1 VRFGP
6 NWPPE
11 LILGLQYSCTVRALD
26 YRSLDRLLRVIDTA
40 TATATDGADSKVTC
54 GEGSSALQS
63 ILDHD
68 SSQSGQVCSDSS
80 NQISYRANQHA
91 STDDGVMKNVP
102 PQLILLPS
110 FVLYCFQVA
119 MFTTDLEIAVC
130 GAYGVMWFLFI
141 TRPPY
146 RSSILLGCIAA
157 LGLGFS
163 PQRLRLGDSISAM
176 EALVALIH
184 FLSTAIYLWAGR
196 KLTERTSGQ

>member
-1 VRFGP
+1 MDEVGKR
-6 NWPPE
+6 
-11 LILGLQYSCTVRALD
+11 LAVTSH
-26 YRSLDRLLRVIDTA
+26 SLYQWLCNA
-40 TATATDGADSKVTC
+40 K
-54 GEGSSALQS
+54 GEAFQS
-63 ILDHD
+63 TFDHH
-68 SSQSGQVCSDSS
+68 SSQSGPVWRDSS
-80 NQISYRANQHA
+80 NQISYRANQHP
-91 STDDGVMKNVP
+91 STDDGVMKNVL

-163 PQRLRLGDSISAM
+163 PQRLRLGDSISVM

-184 FLSTAIYLWAGR
+184 FLSTATYLWAGR
-196 KLTERTSGQ
+196 KLTERTAGQ